1 MTFAEIIALLSS
13 NKYLG
18 QLRKLIESGRGTFA
32 DTFRYT
38 DKSADLLGDLF
49 SESVLDMPDE
59 ERITSCVEL
68 LRDRHKDINGLF
80 DIAQRSLDKKAGLS
94 IAPQHVPFDEERAKQ
109 IGTSLTDK
117 TVPEATIQ
125 RRAKSATANATR
137 SMHDDCI
144 EANAKFRAKAGLQCY
159 ITRTTDGSCC
169 KWCTQMAGRYEYGS
183 EPKNV
188 YRRHDNCGC
197 MVTYENGRKRQ
208 NVWSK
213 KTWKVPADDAGAP
226 PPVVFTQEQ
235 AAAAGAPPPKSFTK
249 EEAQRLNSANV
260 KKNSAKADSV
270 HNSSI
275 DNSEISDIISL
286 RDDNSLYKPVT
297 QEAIDR
303 VPKLDIFD
311 DDEMN
316 KRHQQAAKDLLT
328 EVKKREDVPVGTEFS
343 IRYDKD
349 MKPLKDE
356 VYRQGKIGS
365 VKLDDMDIPYH
376 AFHNHGS
383 NQTLSYND
391 LRKFANSENMLSLTA
406 QGNLGSTFSIV
417 SSDNAD
423 KIGYR
428 TFLNIVGDEKIYEIK
443 GVSISLSF
451 LSDSA
456 NKDKVKDLISLL
468 TPNQRGDLSKAIIS
482 QSDKCLNG
490 GVDYGIKY
498 YKAKLAE

>member
-1 MTFAEIIALLSS
+1 MTFTGIIALLYS
-13 NKYLG
+13 NKYLR
-18 QLRKLIESGRGTFA
+18 QLRKLIESGRGTFS

-49 SESVLDMPDE
+49 YGSVLDMPDE

-109 IGTSLTDK
+109 IGTALTDK
-117 TVPEATIQ
+117 TVPETTIQ

-183 EPKNV
+183 EPKSV

-213 KTWKVPADDAGAP
+213 KTWEVPADDAGAP

-249 EEAQRLNSANV
+249 EEAQELNSANV

-275 DNSEISDIISL
+275 DNSGGSGIITGRGSGNGDSINAEHTFEKIGEIDFSDKKAVAKSL
-286 RDDNSLYKPVT
+286 QEFEQKYKDSRI
-297 QEAIDR
+297 EHCR
-303 VPKLDIFD
+303 VFCPNGEVYEVHGDL
-311 DDEMN
+311 N
-316 KRHQQAAKDLLT
+316 NVNTDLLGDKMKGSINEHNHVIGEGKYT
-328 EVKKREDVPVGTEFS
+328 FS
-343 IRYDKD
+343 
-349 MKPLKDE
+349 LKDVINSAADGSYISMAYDE
-356 VYRQGKIGS
+356 KYRYS
-365 VKLDDMDIPYH
+365 M
-376 AFHNHGS
+376 
-383 NQTLSYND
+383 
-391 LRKFANSENMLSLTA
+391 
-406 QGNLGSTFSIV
+406 TFSDLMISEDSV
-417 SSDNAD
+417 YESYQMAKKS
-423 KIGYR
+423 
-428 TFLNIVGDEKIYEIK
+428 VGD
-443 GVSISLSF
+443 
-451 LSDSA
+451 
-456 NKDKVKDLISLL
+456 DLIFH
-468 TPNQRGDLSKAIIS
+468 PERIPIGDEEHERIKRTCKEL
-482 QSDKCLNG
+482 
-490 GVDYGIKY
+490 GIKY
-498 YKAKLAE
+498 SRVSR

>member
-1 MTFAEIIALLSS
+1 MTFTGIIALLYS
-13 NKYLG
+13 NKYLR
-18 QLRKLIESGRGTFA
+18 QLRKLIESGRGTFS

-49 SESVLDMPDE
+49 YGSVLDMPDE

-117 TVPEATIQ
+117 TVPETTIQ

-213 KTWKVPADDAGAP
+213 KTWEVPADDAGAP

-249 EEAQRLNSANV
+249 EEAQELNDVRAKDNARFITVEERKELLSRNPVDISQKSGIIRESSKPKPITEITDKAVESVPKVDISGYTDEQCAIIQQQHKELLEYSRKHNNNKEVAFVFDSSLENRKEFMGADDKIDFGRGLYGSNITVLHNHPRNSSYSVTDIIFFGDNSNV
-260 KKNSAKADSV
+260 KTLTIVKNNGKV
-270 HNSSI
+270 EYLTK
-275 DNSEISDIISL
+275 SEEFKPAVFKLEYD
-286 RDDNSLYKPVT
+286 RLYRK
-297 QEAIDR
+297 I
-303 VPKLDIFD
+303 
-311 DDEMN
+311 
-316 KRHQQAAKDLLT
+316 
-328 EVKKREDVPVGTEFS
+328 VKKGT
-343 IRYDKD
+343 D
-349 MKPLKDE
+349 
-356 VYRQGKIGS
+356 
-365 VKLDDMDIPYH
+365 
-376 AFHNHGS
+376 
-383 NQTLSYND
+383 
-391 LRKFANSENMLSLTA
+391 SE
-406 QGNLGSTFSIV
+406 
-417 SSDNAD
+417 
-423 KIGYR
+423 
-428 TFLNIVGDEKIYEIK
+428 
-443 GVSISLSF
+443 
-451 LSDSA
+451 
-456 NKDKVKDLISLL
+456 KDKFVKTLL
-468 TPNQRGDLSKAIIS
+468 NKSKS
-482 QSDKCLNG
+482 
-490 GVDYGIKY
+490 GVIWS
-498 YKAKLAE
+498 ERT

>member
-1 MTFAEIIALLSS
+1 MTFTGIIALLYS
-13 NKYLG
+13 NKYLR
-18 QLRKLIESGRGTFA
+18 QLRKLIESGRGTFS

-49 SESVLDMPDE
+49 YGSVLDMPDE

-117 TVPEATIQ
+117 TVPETTIQ

-183 EPKNV
+183 EPKSV

-213 KTWKVPADDAGAP
+213 KTWEVPADDAGAP

-249 EEAQRLNSANV
+249 EEARTINLDKTAVNKQIIASKSEKMASVGANLIQAEPVQHSVEEKLELAQFARSLGIEYQNAMSFDGDIDLMKEQLNVMA
-260 KKNSAKADSV
+260 
-270 HNSSI
+270 
-275 DNSEISDIISL
+275 SL
-286 RDDNSLYKPVT
+286 RDEFNLPRRIVLY
-297 QEAIDR
+297 
-303 VPKLDIFD
+303 
-311 DDEMN
+311 
-316 KRHQQAAKDLLT
+316 
-328 EVKKREDVPVGTEFS
+328 
-343 IRYDKD
+343 
-349 MKPLKDE
+349 
-356 VYRQGKIGS
+356 
-365 VKLDDMDIPYH
+365 
-376 AFHNHGS
+376 
-383 NQTLSYND
+383 
-391 LRKFANSENMLSLTA
+391 
-406 QGNLGSTFSIV
+406 
-417 SSDNAD
+417 
-423 KIGYR
+423 
-428 TFLNIVGDEKIYEIK
+428 
-443 GVSISLSF
+443 
-451 LSDSA
+451 
-456 NKDKVKDLISLL
+456 VKDLGDDLGETFYRKTIMINSSAMRSKVATSTYLNSDRKLSSTQAIGIGVHEVGHLIAQKYGEIGLDIAQKTCYNIS
-468 TPNQRGDLSKAIIS
+468 
-482 QSDKCLNG
+482 
-490 GVDYGIKY
+490 GIKHNY
-498 YKAKLAE
+498 FQTLNYLLDNISEYSVIKNPNAKSNKFKPTHYHEIIPEVLGKHFTAPDNFTTEFYRILKEVCQL

>member
-1 MTFAEIIALLSS
+1 MTFTGIIALLYS
-13 NKYLG
+13 NKYLR
-18 QLRKLIESGRGTFA
+18 QLRKLIESGRGTFS

-49 SESVLDMPDE
+49 YGSVLDMPDE

-68 LRDRHKDINGLF
+68 LRDRHKDINDLF
-80 DIAQRSLDKKAGLS
+80 DIVQRSLDKKAGLS

-117 TVPEATIQ
+117 TVPETTIQ

-183 EPKNV
+183 EPKSV

-213 KTWKVPADDAGAP
+213 KTWEVPADDAGAP

-235 AAAAGAPPPKSFTK
+235 AAAAGAPPSKSFTK
-249 EEAQRLNSANV
+249 EEAQELNSANV

-275 DNSEISDIISL
+275 DNSGGSGIITGRGSGNGDSINAEHTFEKIGEIDFSDKKAVAKSL
-286 RDDNSLYKPVT
+286 QEFEQKYKDSRI
-297 QEAIDR
+297 EHCR
-303 VPKLDIFD
+303 VFCPNGEVYEVHGDL
-311 DDEMN
+311 N
-316 KRHQQAAKDLLT
+316 NVNTDLLGDKMKGSINEHNHVIGEGKYT
-328 EVKKREDVPVGTEFS
+328 FS
-343 IRYDKD
+343 
-349 MKPLKDE
+349 LKDVINSAADGSYISMAYDE
-356 VYRQGKIGS
+356 KYRYS
-365 VKLDDMDIPYH
+365 M
-376 AFHNHGS
+376 
-383 NQTLSYND
+383 
-391 LRKFANSENMLSLTA
+391 
-406 QGNLGSTFSIV
+406 TFSDLMISEDSV
-417 SSDNAD
+417 YELYQMAKKS
-423 KIGYR
+423 
-428 TFLNIVGDEKIYEIK
+428 VGD
-443 GVSISLSF
+443 
-451 LSDSA
+451 
-456 NKDKVKDLISLL
+456 DLIFH
-468 TPNQRGDLSKAIIS
+468 PERIPIGDEEHERIKRTCKEL
-482 QSDKCLNG
+482 
-490 GVDYGIKY
+490 GIKY
-498 YKAKLAE
+498 SRVSR

>member
-1 MTFAEIIALLSS
+1 MTFAGIIALLYS
-13 NKYLG
+13 NKYLR
-18 QLRKLIESGRGTFA
+18 QLRKLIESGRGTFS

-49 SESVLDMPDE
+49 YGSVLDMPDE

-117 TVPEATIQ
+117 TVPENTIQ

-213 KTWKVPADDAGAP
+213 KTWEVPADDAGAP

-249 EEAQRLNSANV
+249 EEAQELNSANV

-275 DNSEISDIISL
+275 DNSGESGIIKAITIKDFDAADKGGVISDECKDVIISTLKSQGVSYVYDDVKIICIPRDEEGRIEPLRTNAISRPRYPKVVLEVNEEALAGKSMEKIDEMFALQDYSVANSLEEAIIHESAHAKVIDGRSYEEYEEIDTELKGYKFTEPIAARADKKSL
-286 RDDNSLYKPVT
+286 RDLAGEISEYA
-297 QEAIDR
+297 Q
-303 VPKLDIFD
+303 
-311 DDEMN
+311 
-316 KRHQQAAKDLLT
+316 KDGL
-328 EVKKREDVPVGTEFS
+328 ECISECH
-343 IRYDKD
+343 
-349 MKPLKDE
+349 
-356 VYRQGKIGS
+356 
-365 VKLDDMDIPYH
+365 VKLSRGETIPAELKELH
-376 AFHNHGS
+376 DRF
-383 NQTLSYND
+383 
-391 LRKFANSENMLSLTA
+391 
-406 QGNLGSTFSIV
+406 
-417 SSDNAD
+417 
-423 KIGYR
+423 
-428 TFLNIVGDEKIYEIK
+428 IK
-443 GVSISLSF
+443 
-451 LSDSA
+451 
-456 NKDKVKDLISLL
+456 
-468 TPNQRGDLSKAIIS
+468 
-482 QSDKCLNG
+482 
-490 GVDYGIKY
+490 
-498 YKAKLAE
+498 